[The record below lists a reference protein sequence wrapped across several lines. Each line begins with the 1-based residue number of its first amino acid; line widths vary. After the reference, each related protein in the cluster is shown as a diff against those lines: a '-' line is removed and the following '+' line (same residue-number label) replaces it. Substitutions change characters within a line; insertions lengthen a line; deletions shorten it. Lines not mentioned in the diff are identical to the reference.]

1 MDLARRRR
9 SKADEDYD
17 AIAAGIS
24 ADCVD
29 IEIGFPVVNGP
40 NVSCLIDD
48 HCRLS
53 HHWYETG
60 RRWWRTVQ
68 WFAIM

>member
-1 MDLARRRR
+1 MDFARRRR

-17 AIAAGIS
+17 AIVAGIS
-24 ADCVD
+24 PIVL
-29 IEIGFPVVNGP
+29 ISKSGFQLLMDP

-48 HCRLS
+48 HGRLT
-53 HHWYETG
+53 HHWYKTG
-60 RRWWRTVQ
+60 RHWWRTVQ